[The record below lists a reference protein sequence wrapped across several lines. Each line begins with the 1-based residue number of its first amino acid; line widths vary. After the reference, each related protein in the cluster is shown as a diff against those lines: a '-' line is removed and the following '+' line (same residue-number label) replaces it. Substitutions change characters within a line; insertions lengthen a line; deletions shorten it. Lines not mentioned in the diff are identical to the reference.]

1 MRKIQ
6 NNHINGL
13 QILIGVAGLSLGT
26 FVYVID
32 RPPEATYFI
41 YFSKINVSLYNTF
54 PNVFGVIG
62 NSLPDLLHVFSFILL
77 TAGLLSCQKK
87 CSIIVCISWFSV
99 DFLFE
104 IFQKYNAMPLEI
116 IPNWFK
122 AIPFLENTEN
132 YFKQGTF
139 DIADLIAIALG
150 AVVAYVILLT
160 TNNRREIS

>member
-1 MRKIQ
+1 MPKK
-6 NNHINGL
+6 GS
-13 QILIGVAGLSLGT
+13 LI
-26 FVYVID
+26 I
-32 RPPEATYFI
+32 
-41 YFSKINVSLYNTF
+41 
-54 PNVFGVIG
+54 
-62 NSLPDLLHVFSFILL
+62 
-77 TAGLLSCQKK
+77 
-87 CSIIVCISWFSV
+87 CISWFSV
-99 DFLFE
+99 EFLFE

-150 AVVAYVILLT
+150 AVVAYVILVT